1 MAPLV
6 VDSRVI
12 RRFTPRDPGTL
23 CLQAKPA

>member
-23 CLQAKPA
+23 CPQAEPA